1 MIVVLKCY
9 YDYVNNLNEELFQ
22 YFPEIICFTCIFYL
36 FLVYIFTLHFFQFFV
51 LIKVGSPVHSW
62 TRYWRGNV
70 LTSYLVFVLFDID
83 IFLTMSDHEEP
94 QETMDVEE
102 NSVSVNV
109 VITYYLL
116 ISSYFSVRYRFVISF

>member
-1 MIVVLKCY
+1 MIIVFKCY

-36 FLVYIFTLHFFQFFV
+36 FIVYIFTLHFFQFFV

-70 LTSYLVFVLFDID
+70 LTSYLVFVLFD